1 MMMVWMWE
9 RGNVVVGNRDDAVRA
24 DARNRDAKCRIFK
37 KGCENKRK
45 FRVCT
50 LAQNVAATSLTSWRI
65 GVRGGRTLFCSFP
78 QNCHRFDRKGVRK

>member
-50 LAQNVAATSLTSWRI
+50 LPSTERSFDLTDKLADRCAWWTNVVLQ
-65 GVRGGRTLFCSFP
+65 FP
-78 QNCHRFDRKGVRK
+78 PKLS